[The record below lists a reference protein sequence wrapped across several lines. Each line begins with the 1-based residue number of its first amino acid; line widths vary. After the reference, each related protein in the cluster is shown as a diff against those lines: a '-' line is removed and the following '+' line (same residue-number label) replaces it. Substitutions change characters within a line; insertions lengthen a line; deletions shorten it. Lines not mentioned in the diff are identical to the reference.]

1 MKTTVEIHDVL
12 LDRAKRHARERG
24 KTLRQVIEAG
34 LRAVLDEPPSKYE
47 YDWPD
52 LSVGEPGA
60 PYPLDA
66 WTWQDLSELIYRRE
80 PGGAPPDPAP
90 PDPAPPDPALSDPA
104 GSVPIFPDPA
114 PAAPAGP
121 AAAGDR
127 APSVPPVRPPP
138 APGGSDSR

>member
-1 MKTTVEIHDVL
+1 MKTTVDIHDVL
-12 LDRAKRHARERG
+12 FERAKRHARERG

-34 LRAVLDEPPSKYE
+34 LRAVLDEPPSKYK

-80 PGGAPPDPAP
+80 PGGAPPDPVT
-90 PDPAPPDPALSDPA
+90 PDPAPSDSALSDP
-104 GSVPIFPDPA
+104 DPA
-114 PAAPAGP
+114 DPTTA
-121 AAAGDR
+121 
-127 APSVPPVRPPP
+127 
-138 APGGSDSR
+138 

>member
-1 MKTTVEIHDVL
+1 MKTTVDIHDVL
-12 LDRAKRHARERG
+12 LARAKRHARDRG

-66 WTWQDLSELIYRRE
+66 YTWQDLSELIYRRE
-80 PGGAPPDPAP
+80 PAAPAPEPGRAEPPAAEPPAPGPPAPESPSADPPVPDP
-90 PDPAPPDPALSDPA
+90 
-104 GSVPIFPDPA
+104 
-114 PAAPAGP
+114 PAAP
-121 AAAGDR
+121 R
-127 APSVPPVRPPP
+127 
-138 APGGSDSR
+138 GGSDSR

>member
-1 MKTTVEIHDVL
+1 MKTTVDIHDVL
-12 LDRAKRHARERG
+12 LARAKRHARDRG

-66 WTWQDLSELIYRRE
+66 YTWQDLSELIYRRE
-80 PGGAPPDPAP
+80 PAVSAPEPGRAEPPAAELSATEPPTPESPAPESPSADPPVPDP
-90 PDPAPPDPALSDPA
+90 
-104 GSVPIFPDPA
+104 
-114 PAAPAGP
+114 PAAP
-121 AAAGDR
+121 R
-127 APSVPPVRPPP
+127 
-138 APGGSDSR
+138 GGSDSR

>member
-1 MKTTVEIHDVL
+1 MKTTVDIHDVL
-12 LDRAKRHARERG
+12 LERAKRHARERG

-80 PGGAPPDPAP
+80 PGGAPPDPVTP
-90 PDPAPPDPALSDPA
+90 DPVTPDPAPSDSALSDP
-104 GSVPIFPDPA
+104 DPA
-114 PAAPAGP
+114 DPTTA
-121 AAAGDR
+121 
-127 APSVPPVRPPP
+127 
-138 APGGSDSR
+138 

>member
-1 MKTTVEIHDVL
+1 MKTTVDIHDVL
-12 LDRAKRHARERG
+12 LARAKRHARDRG

-66 WTWQDLSELIYRRE
+66 YTWQDLSELIYRRE
-80 PGGAPPDPAP
+80 
-90 PDPAPPDPALSDPA
+90 S
-104 GSVPIFPDPA
+104 
-114 PAAPAGP
+114 AGP
-121 AAAGDR
+121 ALE
-127 APSVPPVRPPP
+127 PPTSEPPP
-138 APGGSDSR
+138 PEPSAPEPPAAAPPAEPPDGSDSP

>member
-1 MKTTVEIHDVL
+1 MKTTVDIHDVL

-80 PGGAPPDPAP
+80 SGGAPPAP
-90 PDPAPPDPALSDPA
+90 PPSDA
-104 GSVPIFPDPA
+104 TRSDA
-114 PAAPAGP
+114 RPAAPAVPGT
-121 AAAGDR
+121 AASDPSPESPER
-127 APSVPPVRPPP
+127 RPSVSGRS
-138 APGGSDSR
+138 GSR

>member
-1 MKTTVEIHDVL
+1 MKTTVDIHDVL
-12 LDRAKRHARERG
+12 LARAKRHARDRG

-66 WTWQDLSELIYRRE
+66 YTWQDLSELIYRRE
-80 PGGAPPDPAP
+80 PAVSAPEPGRAEPPAPEPPAPGPPAPESPSADPPVPDP
-90 PDPAPPDPALSDPA
+90 
-104 GSVPIFPDPA
+104 
-114 PAAPAGP
+114 PAAP
-121 AAAGDR
+121 R
-127 APSVPPVRPPP
+127 
-138 APGGSDSR
+138 GGSDSR

>member
-1 MKTTVEIHDVL
+1 MKTTVDIHDVL

-66 WTWQDLSELIYRRE
+66 WTWQDLSELIYRRG
-80 PGGAPPDPAP
+80 PGGAPPAP
-90 PDPAPPDPALSDPA
+90 TPSDA
-104 GSVPIFPDPA
+104 TRSDA
-114 PAAPAGP
+114 RPAAPAVTGTVASDP
-121 AAAGDR
+121 SPESPER
-127 APSVPPVRPPP
+127 RPSVSGRS
-138 APGGSDSR
+138 GSR